1 MTRLR
6 IDPELG
12 SALVAAALIAGGA
25 APVAAADNALP
36 EPQMAGAVQYVTG
49 GVGQRESR
57 AFLEHRR
64 EYPLAVEVYA
74 REAGRE
80 IYTAGASIEV
90 KTPSG
95 DTVLHAEADGPF
107 LLADVPPGRYT
118 VEATLDGKSQRK
130 SVTVE
135 EDRTRRTVFVF
146 ADVRA

>member
-6 IDPELG
+6 INPELR

-25 APVAAADNALP
+25 APVAADNALP

-49 GVGQRESR
+49 GVGQRESQ

-90 KTPSG
+90 RTPSG
-95 DTVLHAEADGPF
+95 DPVLHAEADGPF

-118 VEATLDGKSQRK
+118 VEATLDGKSERK

-135 EDRTRRTVFVF
+135 KDRTRRTVFVF